1 MRLKLYH
8 NYVLNLNL
16 NQKSKIKG
24 LPKERADIFTAPFS
38 ALVML
43 MNYCNCPILKI
54 SQYGIREGV
63 LYEKL
68 LGNKINTTDILDF
81 SLNNILTTNDLNI
94 IHAEKISDLST
105 CTF

>member
-1 MRLKLYH
+1 MRLKLYIIMF
-8 NYVLNLNL
+8 LILT
-16 NQKSKIKG
+16 NQKSKLKG

-68 LGNKINTTDILDF
+68 LGNENQ
-81 SLNNILTTNDLNI
+81 
-94 IHAEKISDLST
+94 
-105 CTF
+105 